1 MEWQTAARLR
11 GRSSLPVLLVVV
23 LAGLLTLSGPTSGGL
38 PRLVRP
44 LPPAAPVGLV
54 PPDLPRATPP
64 STTPGAAVPAAPA
77 PAPTTAAT
85 PPVFPPVQHVQP
97 QVAVTTT
104 TLPVAA
110 AADRAREVEGV
121 TYAAAV
127 LVGTVPVGGR
137 DLTLAAVDPRGFRP
151 FTPEVTAEAGLELGS
166 TVPAGPDAEL
176 RIGAFATNGT
186 PPVADGVVALDRA
199 AALGLAAAPTTVLVA
214 LDPATSPDVAA
225 EALAAH
231 LDGEAEVV
239 PDPRRPHE
247 TVVPSGG
254 ITPENVWDHLALCES
269 SGDWGI
275 NTGNGYYGGLQF
287 LPESW
292 ALVGGTGLPHQH
304 SREEQIH
311 RATLLWQIQ
320 GWEAWPQCARRL
332 GLLPP

>member
-1 MEWQTAARLR
+1 MVGMLPASARAPMAYA
-11 GRSSLPVLLVVV
+11 GDGAWASL
-23 LAGLLTLSGPTSGGL
+23 SNS
-38 PRLVRP
+38 VR
-44 LPPAAPVGLV
+44 A
-54 PPDLPRATPP
+54 
-64 STTPGAAVPAAPA
+64 
-77 PAPTTAAT
+77 
-85 PPVFPPVQHVQP
+85 
-97 QVAVTTT
+97 
-104 TLPVAA
+104 
-110 AADRAREVEGV
+110 
-121 TYAAAV
+121 
-127 LVGTVPVGGR
+127 
-137 DLTLAAVDPRGFRP
+137 
-151 FTPEVTAEAGLELGS
+151 
-166 TVPAGPDAEL
+166 
-176 RIGAFATNGT
+176 
-186 PPVADGVVALDRA
+186 
-199 AALGLAAAPTTVLVA
+199 TVLVA

>member
-1 MEWQTAARLR
+1 
-11 GRSSLPVLLVVV
+11 
-23 LAGLLTLSGPTSGGL
+23 
-38 PRLVRP
+38 
-44 LPPAAPVGLV
+44 
-54 PPDLPRATPP
+54 
-64 STTPGAAVPAAPA
+64 
-77 PAPTTAAT
+77 
-85 PPVFPPVQHVQP
+85 
-97 QVAVTTT
+97 
-104 TLPVAA
+104 
-110 AADRAREVEGV
+110 RAREVEGV

-151 FTPEVTAEAGLELGS
+151 FTPEVTANHAPLWARVAAGDAAVTHEVAAEAGLELGS
-166 TVPAGPDAEL
+166 TVPAGQAAEL

-311 RATLLWQIQ
+311 RAT
-320 GWEAWPQCARRL
+320 
-332 GLLPP
+332 